1 MAFPSVSKYDTV
13 IPLRKGLMFM
23 KKMLTLVLAAV
34 LSASL
39 LLMLPQTKAQ
49 AADLPEETIPQ
60 ETEDWSI
67 FLSPG
72 KDEDIWAETID

>member
-49 AADLPEETIPQ
+49 AAALPEETIPQ
-60 ETEDWSI
+60 ETEDWSV
-67 FLSPG
+67 FCSCG
-72 KDEDIWAETID
+72 KDEEIWTETID